1 MSCELN
7 DEQQRLVASLQRRTA
22 RGQIDRRGFLHL
34 ASTIGIG
41 LAFAETLADQAM
53 ATAVVEDRDG
63 RIEASYDYIVIGAGS
78 AGCTVAARLSED
90 PTCRVLLIEAG
101 GADVNRP
108 SLQSP
113 ILWPSNFGTDV
124 DWAYRTIPQARAAGR
139 VIECPRG
146 RIIGGSSSI
155 NAMIWVW
162 GHPADFDHWAYAG
175 NQRWD
180 YANLKPVFQRIE
192 TCARENLSADRGAN
206 GPMHVEPVSEPNPL
220 TAGFFRACQELDHQV
235 FDDVGAPVRDGAGLP
250 RMVNAL
256 VLCMAI
262 FCRR

>member
-1 MSCELN
+1 ML
-7 DEQQRLVASLQRRTA
+7 
-22 RGQIDRRGFLHL
+22 
-34 ASTIGIG
+34 
-41 LAFAETLADQAM
+41 
-53 ATAVVEDRDG
+53 
-63 RIEASYDYIVIGAGS
+63 AGS

-101 GADVNRP
+101 GADVNWP

-180 YANLKPVFQRIE
+180 YANLKPIFQRIE
-192 TCARENLSADRGAN
+192 TCARENSSADRGAN

-220 TAGFFRACQELDHQV
+220 TAGFFRACQELGHQV
-235 FDDVGAPVRDGAGLP
+235 FNDVGAPVRDGAGNMDFNTKDGQRFSVVHGYLLQ
-250 RMVNAL
+250 AL
-256 VLCMAI
+256 E
-262 FCRR
+262 RRNLTLLTSMRVEGITFEGNSCTGVRLHDESNER